1 MTSVLRHRF
10 QRASE
15 GFCLVLPDL
24 SGKKKRSGR
33 RKKNPPGFDVHLVP
47 ADVTAAGVQGDSGVC
62 PGASL
67 DGSRQVAIPPPI
79 CQLVRRRHVGSRHRP
94 YAQIAT
100 ASKCHLFSG
109 GCTAGGVGWRGGG
122 ASCSWYKWPLWHMG
136 HMASCSPE
144 RRFTNKARKSLK
156 VAGDLCQPFI
166 KPALHVG
173 IFWSQRSRRNISPNR
188 LDVFCK
194 TIWEK
199 SSRKMYKIEQTN
211 TNKTKRPS
219 MASEVM

>member
-1 MTSVLRHRF
+1 MSAQAPVFFPLFCVFRDSKARRATPYRSVKRRKSMKSAAMGLSPSRTINIISLAASLELQRAPGSPLGMFWSLSCSRGRDGSFYSSDLPRREHVTSVLRHRF

-33 RKKNPPGFDVHLVP
+33 RKKKSLPPGFDVHLAP

-109 GCTAGGVGWRGGG
+109 GCTAGGVG
-122 ASCSWYKWPLWHMG
+122 
-136 HMASCSPE
+136 
-144 RRFTNKARKSLK
+144 
-156 VAGDLCQPFI
+156 
-166 KPALHVG
+166 
-173 IFWSQRSRRNISPNR
+173 
-188 LDVFCK
+188 
-194 TIWEK
+194 
-199 SSRKMYKIEQTN
+199 
-211 TNKTKRPS
+211 
-219 MASEVM
+219 

>member
-1 MTSVLRHRF
+1 M
-10 QRASE
+10 
-15 GFCLVLPDL
+15 
-24 SGKKKRSGR
+24 
-33 RKKNPPGFDVHLVP
+33 
-47 ADVTAAGVQGDSGVC
+47 TAAGVQGDSGVC

-67 DGSRQVAIPPPI
+67 DESRQVAIPPPI

-109 GCTAGGVGWRGGG
+109 GCTAGGVGWGG
-122 ASCSWYKWPLWHMG
+122 ASCSWYKWPLWHMQ
-136 HMASCSPE
+136 HMASCLPE

-166 KPALHVG
+166 KPALRVG

-199 SSRKMYKIEQTN
+199 KTLGKCIKQN
-211 TNKTKRPS
+211 KQNKTS
-219 MASEVM
+219 IYGI